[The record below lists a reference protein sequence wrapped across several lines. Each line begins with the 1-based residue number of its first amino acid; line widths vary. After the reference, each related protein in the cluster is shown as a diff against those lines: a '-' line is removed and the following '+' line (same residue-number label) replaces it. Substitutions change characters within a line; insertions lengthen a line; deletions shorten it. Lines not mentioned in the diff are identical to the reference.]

1 MLASMDPLEGK
12 CDFKWYTFLYM
23 RVTNQD
29 NSGKST
35 LPLAILNL
43 VSYRG
48 SIKIDGREVRDIP
61 PDVLKT
67 RITVV
72 TERPILI
79 PGTVRQNL
87 LPEEFIVDPE
97 DPEPAMIAFEH
108 ILGRLELWDALIEQG
123 GMSTD
128 ISKIVFSED
137 QWQRFSLAQALTT
150 HLYQQNKIVIVNNV
164 TSHVNEASRAV
175 MQEVMEEIFGKCT
188 QIITGHMPS
197 SVRGAHRLYLVRNRR
212 VIPHEEVIAAA
223 NNAASSSGGSAPNQQ
238 PPAPGQASGST
249 PRQNKQTHQQ
259 PQAEASGSQPRQ
271 SAEASGSRTRHTHPP
286 AEASGS
292 GSRTAQSTTSSSTEH
307 PTTLPSSSS
316 GTASRARRPAP
327 QPQGSTRG
335 KQPLYDQQP
344 PTSTYRQ
351 PATQT
356 HQPVPPAFHNPPL
369 PRTAAETHQPPSK
382 HFEALRAA
390 GVVPPA
396 PAGYP
401 TAQPRAPQSRA
412 PSKEELD
419 IIKEFLAFVQKS
431 GRRDMSLDEYLDLRP
446 HDPIAQQ
453 ARRWGPHYR

>member
-1 MLASMDPLEGK
+1 MDHPEG
-12 CDFKWYTFLYM
+12 
-23 RVTNQD
+23 N
-29 NSGKST
+29 GKST

-61 PDVLKT
+61 PDVLKR

-97 DPEPAMIAFEH
+97 DPEPAMIALEH
-108 ILGRLELWDALIEQG
+108 ILGRLELWDTLIEQG
-123 GMSTD
+123 GMTTD

-175 MQEVMEEIFGKCT
+175 MQEVMNESFGKCT
-188 QIITGHMPS
+188 RIITGHMPS
-197 SVRGAHRLYLVRNRR
+197 AVRGAHILYLVRNRR

-223 NNAASSSGGSAPNQQ
+223 NNAASSSGGSAPNQP

-249 PRQNKQTHQQ
+249 PRQKKQTHQQ

-271 SAEASGSRTRHTHPP
+271 STEASGSRTQQTHAP

-292 GSRTAQSTTSSSTEH
+292 GSRAAQPTTSSSTEH
-307 PTTLPSSSS
+307 PTTLSSSSS
-316 GTASRARRPAP
+316 GTTSRARRPAP
-327 QPQGSTRG
+327 QPQGSARG
-335 KQPLYDQQP
+335 KQPQYDQRP
-344 PTSTYRQ
+344 PAATYRQ
-351 PATQT
+351 P
-356 HQPVPPAFHNPPL
+356 VPLAFHNPPP
-369 PRTAAETHQPPSK
+369 PRTTAETNQPPSK
-382 HFEALRAA
+382 YYEKLRAMR
-390 GVVPPA
+390 VVPPA

-401 TAQPRAPQSRA
+401 ASATAQPRQPQSRG
-412 PSKEELD
+412 PSKEDMEM
-419 IIKEFLAFVQKS
+419 IKEFLAFVQKP
-431 GRRDMSLDEYLDLRP
+431 GRRDMSLDEYLDLRR
-446 HDPIAQQ
+446 HDPRAQH
-453 ARRWGPHYR
+453 ARRWGPNSR